1 MSNGKRS
8 LGWGGGNNKV
18 LPGGGDEEYDETAI
32 VVATAIPIEGNYNYD
47 DGIEKKMKVQK
58 QTIAKEDVVDEEE
71 VQKPLPSQARRNS
84 TQQTAGAAG
93 GTGKRKASTVM
104 KPGQEPALTSTTF
117 EAIKPWP
124 SALKK
129 QVVAALK
136 LKANDAAGREFL
148 TRHQWPSGLRDVLIR
163 SVKKIPLRFFIVDD
177 SGSMILNDGRRLAT
191 SGSNAR

>member
-32 VVATAIPIEGNYNYD
+32 VVATAIPIGGNYNYD
-47 DGIEKKMKVQK
+47 DGMEKKTKVQK
-58 QTIAKEDVVDEEE
+58 QTIAKEDVDEEE

>member
-32 VVATAIPIEGNYNYD
+32 VVATAIPIGGNYNYD
-47 DGIEKKMKVQK
+47 DGMEKKMKVQK
-58 QTIAKEDVVDEEE
+58 QTIAKEDVDEEE